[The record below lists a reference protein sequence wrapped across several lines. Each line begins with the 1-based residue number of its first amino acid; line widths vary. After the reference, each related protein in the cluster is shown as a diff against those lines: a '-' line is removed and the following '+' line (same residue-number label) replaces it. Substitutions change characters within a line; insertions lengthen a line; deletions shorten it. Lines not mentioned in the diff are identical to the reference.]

1 MATRNRLQL
10 DFTLSSTEE
19 RTAFVQEYLSSIDF
33 TPSQA
38 ELEKIGSYILWGKDS
53 SGRNVRQTGE
63 IELETRY
70 KTWDSQ
76 SARETSLDA
85 LLEDP
90 MFSEENFKKPE
101 DPIYRTPKVK
111 LDRPYIRATAS
122 PTYLN
127 IFEDL
132 WHRIDTIELLLNFYE
147 ISIGK
152 RTKEPREELLRQ
164 FSDEEISAQRNRAE
178 TLSSYHYLKLRHQL
192 VELRREQYTYKDL
205 YAPLHECH
213 GESHYSPP
221 TTISFN
227 VNVPILPL
235 GLKGQTR
242 GLEKIWQWPIQ
253 PNFQEEELEFL
264 VREIWKEQPTESLYF
279 DFRNVEHL
287 YNAFLQLNDLKDAVA
302 TEESAESNLGAFVE
316 TLEFYAA
323 AADLNESQRLIFELK
338 VAHKQNSEI
347 ASIINSK
354 YGTHYNENYIST
366 IWRKKILEEI
376 ALIPTLQLEEL
387 KEVFYPENWKK
398 CTRCGRL
405 LRRDPRYFMRKK
417 TSSDG
422 LGSRCKK
429 CEKEIRDSK
438 KNKQEEK

>member
-19 RTAFVQEYLSSIDF
+19 RTAFVQKYLNSINF
-33 TPSQA
+33 TPSPA
-38 ELEKIGSYILWGKDS
+38 ELEKISSYILWGKDPIS
-53 SGRNVRQTGE
+53 QKNAKQTGE

-70 KTWDSQ
+70 KTWDSSQ
-76 SARETSLDA
+76 HETSLDA

-101 DPIYRTPKVK
+101 DPVYRTPKVK
-111 LDRPYIRATAS
+111 LDRSYIRATA
-122 PTYLN
+122 PPAYLN
-127 IFEDL
+127 LFEDL
-132 WHRIDTIELLLNFYE
+132 WRRIDTTELLLNFYE

-152 RTKEPREELLRQ
+152 RTKEPREELLRR
-164 FSDEEISAQRNRAE
+164 FSDEEILAQQSRAE

-205 YAPLHECH
+205 YAPLHERH
-213 GESHYSPP
+213 GESHYSPS

-227 VNVPILPL
+227 ANIPILPL
-235 GLKGQTR
+235 GLKGQTC

-253 PNFQEEELEFL
+253 PNFQEEELESL
-264 VREIWKEQPTESLYF
+264 IHEIWKEQPSESLYF

-287 YNAFLQLNDLKDAVA
+287 YNTFLQLNNLKDAAA
-302 TEESAESNLGAFVE
+302 TEESAESNLKAFVE
-316 TLEFYAA
+316 TLEFYADA
-323 AADLNESQRLIFELK
+323 ANLTESQRLIFNLK

-347 ASIINSK
+347 AATINEK

-376 ALIPTLQLEEL
+376 ASIPTLQLEEL
-387 KEVFYPENWKK
+387 KEVFIRQQINRTLW
-398 CTRCGRL
+398 TI
-405 LRRDPRYFMRKK
+405 LRGTVMDAFNRHSLKPIPLPWMM
-417 TSSDG
+417 
-422 LGSRCKK
+422 
-429 CEKEIRDSK
+429 
-438 KNKQEEK
+438 